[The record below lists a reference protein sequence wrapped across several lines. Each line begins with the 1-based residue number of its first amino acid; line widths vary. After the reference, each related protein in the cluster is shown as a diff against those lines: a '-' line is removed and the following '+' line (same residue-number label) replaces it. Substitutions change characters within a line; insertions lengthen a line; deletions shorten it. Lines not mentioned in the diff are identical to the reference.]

1 LLSAERRLVLV
12 EVDRQGGFES
22 RTQIVSEG
30 FRRRITAMGQ
40 GLVLLLRK
48 GVSWL
53 LLGVLRLLVLRLLG
67 GLTSLLGGADAAIAS
82 LVGFWFGGF

>member
-1 LLSAERRLVLV
+1 
-12 EVDRQGGFES
+12 
-22 RTQIVSEG
+22 
-30 FRRRITAMGQ
+30 MGQ